1 MTTETKGGSQ
11 LPRML
16 AFLVIGLVV
25 GGAVVYGVLTP
36 TLGQVPELNSKI
48 NQLQQ
53 QVNQLTQITEYKIGG
68 SMPLTGELADI
79 GVQWKTVLEM
89 ARDDL
94 NSEMTKYGIKAKF
107 TLVINDDKTDDTEA
121 LKSFQTLA
129 QAGIKVVIG
138 PAASSQVKAVKSFVD
153 DNKIVL
159 ITASSTSPTLA
170 IPNDYIFRTVGSDA
184 VQSKALA
191 ALVSSQG
198 VKKVIV
204 FHRNDE
210 YGVAFANFFKKEFN
224 ATGGS
229 SIAIQYASGQADY
242 ASEVAQLSSS
252 AKQSGVEG
260 IVMISFDTD
269 GVNIVDHAKDDAFL
283 SSLKWFSSEGVQ
295 GATGLLSNSIA
306 QFILKTDYM
315 GTRPVF
321 KENPLYKDFA
331 TRYKAKAGSNAP
343 VFTANL
349 YDAIFLAGW
358 SIVRVGSASGAA
370 IKSAL
375 PDVAK
380 KYYGA
385 SGWCIFDDAG
395 DKMYQDYSIWTVKL
409 VNGTNQYVDIGGY
422 SAGTITWG

>member
-1 MTTETKGGSQ
+1 
-11 LPRML
+11 ML
-16 AFLVIGLVV
+16 TFLVIGLVL
-25 GGAVVYGVLTP
+25 GGAVVYGALTP
-36 TLGQVPELNSKI
+36 TLGQVAELNSKI

-53 QVNQLTQITEYKIGG
+53 QVNQLTQITEYKIGA
-68 SMPLTGELADI
+68 SMPLTGELSDI
-79 GVQWKTVLEM
+79 GVQWRTVLEM

-94 NSEMTKYGIKAKF
+94 NAEMTRYGIKAKF
-107 TLVINDDKTDDTEA
+107 TLVIQDDKTQPTEA
-121 LKSFQTLA
+121 LKTFQMLA
-129 QAGIKVVIG
+129 QSGMKVIIG
-138 PAASSQVKAVKSFVD
+138 PAGSSQVKACKSYVD

-159 ITASSTSPTLA
+159 ISASSTSPTLA

-184 VQSKALA
+184 VQAKALA
-191 ALVSSQG
+191 ALIDTQG
-198 VKKVIV
+198 VDKVIV
-204 FHRNDE
+204 FHRDDE
-210 YGVAFANFFKKEFN
+210 YGVAFADFFGKEFKN
-224 ATGGS
+224 LGGS
-229 SIAIQYASGQADY
+229 STVIKYASGQADY

-252 AKQSGVEG
+252 AKQGGVQG

-295 GATGLLSNSIA
+295 GATGLLTENIA

-331 TRYKAKAGSNAP
+331 TRYKAKAGADAP

-358 SIVRVGSASGAA
+358 SIVRVGPASGEAL
-370 IKSAL
+370 KSAL
-375 PDVAK
+375 PEVAK

-385 SGWCIFDDAG
+385 SGWCIFDEAG
-395 DKMYQDYSIWTVKL
+395 DKLYQDYSIWTVKS
-409 VNGTNQYVDIGGY
+409 VSGKNQYVDIGSY
-422 SAGTITWG
+422 SGGSITWG